1 MKAFDR
7 SNDIML
13 VPLPRDQDSAEE
25 IDLHSC
31 HFSVPAGLRE
41 PLTLLISCA
50 PLLPVHLIESDIVAE
65 RVLFLL

>member
-1 MKAFDR
+1 MRLIFTPVT
-7 SNDIML
+7 SSG
-13 VPLPRDQDSAEE
+13 PE
-25 IDLHSC
+25 
-31 HFSVPAGLRE
+31 E